1 MISNSG
7 KFENISKDNIEEIQA
22 DIEGIDQILKQR
34 IGLITQPI
42 YRGGKTSF
50 ISAIFVGFKYFYA
63 LIRKYW
69 QHLADFEK
77 KTIYLF
83 IITSFLLFLYPRFLE
98 MLEHISQ
105 LPYKIPLEKV
115 HRPISP
121 LISILA
127 LLVPYFVPTFILI
140 IVLNA
145 VSVIAFIVL
154 YITRNIKESSSTNF
168 NALNKIKT
176 KAKDD
181 LPNVIDL
188 SKFSSKSLNYY
199 SRQVSYYIKLIESK
213 DKILANLLP
222 ILALIYAVSFISFI
236 LRSDPKTSTSFF

>member
-1 MISNSG
+1 M
-7 KFENISKDNIEEIQA
+7 
-22 DIEGIDQILKQR
+22 
-34 IGLITQPI
+34 
-42 YRGGKTSF
+42 
-50 ISAIFVGFKYFYA
+50 
-63 LIRKYW
+63 
-69 QHLADFEK
+69 
-77 KTIYLF
+77 
-83 IITSFLLFLYPRFLE
+83 LFLYPRFLE

-236 LRSDPKTSTSFF
+236 LRSDPKTSTSFFNISWLSTLVSELLVFSSVFLVVLKAMSEFNKQRSIRPLEECLIVIEQALLLANKANS